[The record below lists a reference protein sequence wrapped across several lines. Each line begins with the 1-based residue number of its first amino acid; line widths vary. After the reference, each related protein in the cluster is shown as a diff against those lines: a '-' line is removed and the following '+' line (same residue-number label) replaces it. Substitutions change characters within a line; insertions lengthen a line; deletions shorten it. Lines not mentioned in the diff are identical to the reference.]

1 MLNDNN
7 LILQVY
13 LLISKYIFTIEFTEK
28 LVEILSVSSE
38 LDKTKTGKDYIKII
52 IEYLIKGTEKM
63 TEKQLGEAVKS
74 AFPEKGGDLIMT
86 IAEKWEKRGEKRGE
100 KKGIKKTAKTLLK
113 MGAEMDLVKKA
124 TGLSDKELK
133 QL

>member
-1 MLNDNN
+1 LPFCIFFIYHGKPKWKIPLNFKALFKDIPTFDPYIPDFEYILRDLSKYEFSDLLNDNN

-28 LVEILSVSSE
+28 LVEILSVSSG

-63 TEKQLGEAVKS
+63 TEKQLE
-74 AFPEKGGDLIMT
+74 FNM
-86 IAEKWEKRGEKRGE
+86 
-100 KKGIKKTAKTLLK
+100 IKK
-113 MGAEMDLVKKA
+113 
-124 TGLSDKELK
+124 
-133 QL
+133 